1 MSEFDVRDAPEL
13 GQAVRHVA
21 DPEQR
26 TGYVVAIML
35 VPPYS
40 ALVRWRGSEPTF
52 EGLDDLVEV
61 SFPSLS

>member
-1 MSEFDVRDAPEL
+1 MSELDVRDAPEL

-21 DPEQR
+21 DPAQR
-26 TGYVVAIML
+26 TGYIVAIML

-40 ALVRWRGSEPTF
+40 ALVRWRGTEPTF

-61 SFPSLS
+61 SSPSLS